1 MTVPPTSGPEP
12 SPTPEERPDGAAP
25 PPPAELPRWAR
36 PSPGT
41 QMLGEERMAAYF
53 GAKWDSV
60 YRRKLAPFFD
70 DPAFTP
76 TWNWSAA
83 LASPAW
89 FLYRKLYLPF
99 SVFFLVPGFVF
110 RWLTGSDT
118 PQTATELMKPENEWL
133 LSMSMAVY
141 LSSMLAAGGTA
152 NWLLF
157 RRARA
162 ASRFVSLQEL
172 PPGEDTAL
180 LRRMG
185 GVNRLATS
193 LFLALTA
200 VLTLAQLGG

>member
-1 MTVPPTSGPEP
+1 
-12 SPTPEERPDGAAP
+12 
-25 PPPAELPRWAR
+25 
-36 PSPGT
+36 
-41 QMLGEERMAAYF
+41 MLGEERMAAYF
-53 GAKWDSV
+53 GAKWDTV

-133 LSMSMAVY
+133 LTMNAAVY

-157 RRARA
+157 RRAQA
-162 ASRFVSLQEL
+162 AGRFVSLQEL

-193 LFLALTA
+193 LFLTVAA
-200 VLTLAQLGG
+200 MLTLTKLGG

>member
-1 MTVPPTSGPEP
+1 VTVPPTSGPEP
-12 SPTPEERPDGAAP
+12 SPTPEERPGGDSP
-25 PPPAELPRWAR
+25 PQAELPRWAR
-36 PSPGT
+36 PSPAN
-41 QMLGEERMAAYF
+41 QLLSEERLAAYF
-53 GAKWDSV
+53 GAKWEKV
-60 YRRKLAPFFD
+60 YRRKLAPFLD

-141 LSSMLAAGGTA
+141 VSSMLAAGGTA
-152 NWLLF
+152 NWFLF

-162 ASRFVSLQEL
+162 ASRFVSMQEL
-172 PPGEDTAL
+172 PAGEDTAL
-180 LRRMG
+180 MRRMG
-185 GVNRLATS
+185 GVNRLATALFVS
-193 LFLALTA
+193 LMV
-200 VLTLAQLGG
+200 VLSLAQIGG